1 MISSIQEMYLGY
13 VQILFYIKNLFILGF
28 WYPGGAM
35 GIGEREGWSPGNN
48 SSRIPRATWA
58 KTAFNC
64 KHFFLKVQ
72 ISNIVYIKVL
82 FRVKA

>member
-1 MISSIQEMYLGY
+1 
-13 VQILFYIKNLFILGF
+13 
-28 WYPGGAM
+28 M

>member
-1 MISSIQEMYLGY
+1 
-13 VQILFYIKNLFILGF
+13 
-28 WYPGGAM
+28 M

-48 SSRIPRATWA
+48 SSRIPRDTWE
-58 KTAFNC
+58 KTTFNC